1 MDGGGVVFL
10 MPCCY
15 HVQFW
20 VEGSLLTS
28 AVAFVVARADFGRF
42 GGSRF
47 LIGREARKGGGKWD
61 KAGFL
66 LEDRQVFIGQSRF
79 LIGEEAGQSHVVIGQ
94 KHCEKL

>member
-61 KAGFL
+61 K
-66 LEDRQVFIGQSRF
+66 SRF
-79 LIGEEAGQSHVVIGQ
+79 SIGGQTSFYRP
-94 KHCEKL
+94 KPFSDW